1 MVGTLSNI
9 YGVTSRFE
17 DNVCVKGFVINDLA
31 ILEIID
37 WKILLKIL
45 VDTNGK
51 MCVQGVES
59 LRGGILITGIL
70 RIYFIREKNFAH
82 NFA

>member
-51 MCVQGVES
+51 MCVES
-59 LRGGILITGIL
+59 LRGG
-70 RIYFIREKNFAH
+70 YFNYWNSSYIFYP
-82 NFA
+82 

>member
-9 YGVTSRFE
+9 YSVTSRFE
-17 DNVCVKGFVINDLA
+17 DNVCVKDFVINDLA

-59 LRGGILITGIL
+59 LRGG
-70 RIYFIREKNFAH
+70 YFNYWNSSYIFYP
-82 NFA
+82 